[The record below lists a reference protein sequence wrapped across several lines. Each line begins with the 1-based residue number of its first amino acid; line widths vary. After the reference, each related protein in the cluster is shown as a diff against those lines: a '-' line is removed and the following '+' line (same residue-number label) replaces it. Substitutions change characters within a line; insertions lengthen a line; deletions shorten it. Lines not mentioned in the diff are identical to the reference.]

1 MRTTRRRSAAW
12 RPHRGS
18 GRRAAG
24 RAAPAA
30 ADGRNGAWAAGG
42 WAGRGPTRLEES
54 PAGRPHRPCR
64 APCTARTAIIR
75 RGDEREQRLVN
86 PWMQD
91 RFVANWPGSRLA
103 RAPAGRQI
111 AGMCGRGAQHSDPE
125 TIARRFGVVGPL
137 PNLQARYN
145 AAPLQEIGVVR
156 RNPKSGQRALDALVW
171 GLVPHWSKTAK
182 PGFSTINAKS
192 ETVATAPAFREA
204 WQAGRRCLVP
214 FDLFFEWQK
223 RPDGGKQPYAI
234 AGIDRAPLGI
244 AGLWESKRLDDG
256 AVLRTF
262 TILTTAANALM
273 APLHD
278 RMPVII

>member
-1 MRTTRRRSAAW
+1 
-12 RPHRGS
+12 
-18 GRRAAG
+18 
-24 RAAPAA
+24 
-30 ADGRNGAWAAGG
+30 
-42 WAGRGPTRLEES
+42 
-54 PAGRPHRPCR
+54 
-64 APCTARTAIIR
+64 
-75 RGDEREQRLVN
+75 
-86 PWMQD
+86 
-91 RFVANWPGSRLA
+91 
-103 RAPAGRQI
+103 
-111 AGMCGRGAQHSDPE
+111 MCGRGAQHSDPE

-278 RMPVII
+278 RMPVIIAPADYGVWLGETGAAPEAARALLRPCPADWLEAWPVDARVGNWRNDDPAIIQPLAAAG